1 MPGGDPELLNG
12 GRKSVQS
19 REICRRGR
27 FPASPCM
34 VGGCASHSIIPG
46 HHPMPLAFDPLYLL
60 LMLPGMA
67 VAGWAQTRI
76 ASAYREGSRYR
87 VSSGVTGAKAAAVIM
102 RSSGV
107 DNVPIEPVAGQLTD
121 HYDPSKKILRLSASN
136 YQDSSL
142 AAVGVAAHEAGHAIQ
157 DASHYPLLVVR
168 NLIVPLAGIGSNIS
182 FTALLAGLIFQSMT
196 LVWAGILLFSTVV
209 VFQIVNLPVEFDA
222 SRRAREQLKL
232 TGLIT
237 PEEDQVVGKVLG
249 AAAMTYVA
257 ATLTSILQLLF
268 FVIRARGFRR
278 RQDDTYV

>member
-1 MPGGDPELLNG
+1 MPP
-12 GRKSVQS
+12 
-19 REICRRGR
+19 
-27 FPASPCM
+27 
-34 VGGCASHSIIPG
+34 
-46 HHPMPLAFDPLYLL
+46 AFDPLYLL

-121 HYDPSKKILRLSASN
+121 HYDPSKKILRLSADN

-168 NLIVPLAGIGSNIS
+168 NLIVPLASLGSNIA
-182 FTALLAGLIFQSMT
+182 FTALLAGVIFQSMT
-196 LVWAGILLFSTVV
+196 LVWVGILHFSTVV
-209 VFQIVNLPVEFDA
+209 VFQLVNLPVEFDA

-257 ATLTSILQLLF
+257 ATLTSILQLFF

-278 RQDDTYV
+278 RQNDTYV

>member
-1 MPGGDPELLNG
+1 
-12 GRKSVQS
+12 
-19 REICRRGR
+19 
-27 FPASPCM
+27 
-34 VGGCASHSIIPG
+34 
-46 HHPMPLAFDPLYLL
+46 MPLAFDPLYLL

-142 AAVGVAAHEAGHAIQ
+142 AAVGVAAHEAGHALQ

-196 LVWAGILLFSTVV
+196 LVWVGILLFSTVV
-209 VFQIVNLPVEFDA
+209 VFQLVNLPVEFDA
-222 SRRAREQLKL
+222 SRRAREQLQL

-237 PEEDQVVGKVLG
+237 PDEDQVVGKVLG

>member
-1 MPGGDPELLNG
+1 
-12 GRKSVQS
+12 
-19 REICRRGR
+19 
-27 FPASPCM
+27 
-34 VGGCASHSIIPG
+34 
-46 HHPMPLAFDPLYLL
+46 MPLAFDPLYLL

-102 RSSGV
+102 HSSGV

-121 HYDPSKKILRLSASN
+121 HYDPSQKILRLSADN

-182 FTALLAGLIFQSMT
+182 FTALLAGVIFQSMT
-196 LVWAGILLFSTVV
+196 LVWVGILLFSTVV
-209 VFQIVNLPVEFDA
+209 VFQLVNLPVEFDA

>member
-1 MPGGDPELLNG
+1 MPP
-12 GRKSVQS
+12 
-19 REICRRGR
+19 
-27 FPASPCM
+27 
-34 VGGCASHSIIPG
+34 
-46 HHPMPLAFDPLYLL
+46 AFDPLYLL

-121 HYDPSKKILRLSASN
+121 HYDPSKKILRLSADN

-168 NLIVPLAGIGSNIS
+168 NLIVPLASLGSNIA
-182 FTALLAGLIFQSMT
+182 FTALLAGVIFQSMT
-196 LVWAGILLFSTVV
+196 LVWVGILHFSTVV
-209 VFQIVNLPVEFDA
+209 VFQLVNLPVEFDA

>member
-1 MPGGDPELLNG
+1 
-12 GRKSVQS
+12 
-19 REICRRGR
+19 
-27 FPASPCM
+27 
-34 VGGCASHSIIPG
+34 
-46 HHPMPLAFDPLYLL
+46 MPLAFDPLYLL

-102 RSSGV
+102 HSSGV

-121 HYDPSKKILRLSASN
+121 HYDPSKKILRLSADN

-182 FTALLAGLIFQSMT
+182 FTALLAGVIFQSMT
-196 LVWAGILLFSTVV
+196 LVWVGILLFSTVV
-209 VFQIVNLPVEFDA
+209 VFQLVNLPVEFDA

-237 PEEDQVVGKVLG
+237 PEEDQVVGRVLG

>member
-1 MPGGDPELLNG
+1 
-12 GRKSVQS
+12 
-19 REICRRGR
+19 
-27 FPASPCM
+27 
-34 VGGCASHSIIPG
+34 
-46 HHPMPLAFDPLYLL
+46 MPLAFDPLYLL

-102 RSSGV
+102 HSSGV

-142 AAVGVAAHEAGHAIQ
+142 AAVGVAAHEAGHAQ

-182 FTALLAGLIFQSMT
+182 FTALLAGVIFQSMT
-196 LVWAGILLFSTVV
+196 LVWVGILLFSTVV
-209 VFQIVNLPVEFDA
+209 VFQLVNLPVEFDA
-222 SRRAREQLKL
+222 SRRAREQLQL

-237 PEEDQVVGKVLG
+237 PEEDQVVGRVLG

-268 FVIRARGFRR
+268 FVIRTRGFRR

>member
-1 MPGGDPELLNG
+1 
-12 GRKSVQS
+12 
-19 REICRRGR
+19 
-27 FPASPCM
+27 
-34 VGGCASHSIIPG
+34 
-46 HHPMPLAFDPLYLL
+46 MPLAFDPLYLL

-102 RSSGV
+102 HSSGV

-121 HYDPSKKILRLSASN
+121 HYDPSKKILRLSAAN
-136 YQDSSL
+136 YQNSSL

-157 DASHYPLLVVR
+157 DANRYPLLVVR

-182 FTALLAGLIFQSMT
+182 FTALLAGVIFQSMT
-196 LVWAGILLFSTVV
+196 LVWVGILLFSTVV
-209 VFQIVNLPVEFDA
+209 VFQLVNLPVEFDA

-268 FVIRARGFRR
+268 FVIRTRGFRR
-278 RQDDTYV
+278 RLDDTYV

>member
-1 MPGGDPELLNG
+1 
-12 GRKSVQS
+12 
-19 REICRRGR
+19 
-27 FPASPCM
+27 
-34 VGGCASHSIIPG
+34 
-46 HHPMPLAFDPLYLL
+46 MPLAFDPLYLL

-67 VAGWAQTRI
+67 VAGWAQNRI

-102 RSSGV
+102 HSSGV

-121 HYDPSKKILRLSASN
+121 HYDPSRKILRLSADN

-142 AAVGVAAHEAGHAIQ
+142 AAVGVAAHEAGHALQ

-168 NLIVPLAGIGSNIS
+168 NLIVPLAGYGSNIS
-182 FTALLAGLIFQSMT
+182 FTALMAGLIFQSMT

-209 VFQIVNLPVEFDA
+209 VFQLVNLPVEFDA

>member
-1 MPGGDPELLNG
+1 
-12 GRKSVQS
+12 
-19 REICRRGR
+19 
-27 FPASPCM
+27 
-34 VGGCASHSIIPG
+34 
-46 HHPMPLAFDPLYLL
+46 MPLAFDPLYLL
-60 LMLPGMA
+60 LMLPGLA

-121 HYDPSKKILRLSASN
+121 HYDPSKKILRLSADN

-168 NLIVPLAGIGSNIS
+168 NLIVPLAGFGSNIA
-182 FTALLAGLIFQSMT
+182 FTALLAGVIFQSMT
-196 LVWAGILLFSTVV
+196 LVWVGILLFSTVV
-209 VFQIVNLPVEFDA
+209 VFQLVNLPVEFDA